1 MQKSFLIVILEAP
14 IPSIWCKLCFQAVIA
29 LRNATMHFWWQS
41 QYLLL
46 QTHKGSKTKSEFISS
61 FSYVLVTLKSTTILL
76 IWIFL
81 RSNQHFSKISSEF
94 LPFGPSSSGHQGRHG
109 PSGSNFNALIN
120 PLDAITLIAVRVSDP
135 LLADCCLLSIYPT
148 FVLILKETVGE
159 QEVGQTTLFRSIS
172 HLWSIY

>member
-29 LRNATMHFWWQS
+29 LRNATIHFWWRS
-41 QYLLL
+41 QYLRLRSN
-46 QTHKGSKTKSEFISS
+46 KGSKTKSEFISS
-61 FSYVLVTLKSTTILL
+61 FSYVLVRLKSMAILF
-76 IWIFL
+76 ISFFW
-81 RSNQHFSKISSEF
+81 SYNQPFSKNSSEF
-94 LPFGPSSSGHQGRHG
+94 LPFRPSSSGHQGRHG

-159 QEVGQTTLFRSIS
+159 QEVGQTTLF
-172 HLWSIY
+172 